1 MELYVVNKFGNAFKA
16 RFIEV
21 NDEGKATDMIWR
33 SDDDIHIIDMGFYN
47 DTIKTS
53 YKKANLMEAL
63 MYGRLKDKLLHNQI
77 KKDATI

>member
-21 NDEGKATDMIWR
+21 NDEGKATDIIYW
-33 SDDDIHIIDMGFYN
+33 SDDDIRTFDLDNTLFP
-47 DTIKTS
+47 TS

-63 MYGRLKDKLLHNQI
+63 MFGRLKDKLLHNQS